1 MSLQDAANLININ
14 HAKAELAHDDSLTF
28 WGRMKAIESIDA
40 AAAFQEDSGPMVTVS
55 DVIKGAVGAGL
66 GYGVGAA
73 VGSFL
78 GFSPATK
85 SNLKLLGA
93 GLGTLMN
100 TGILGMNKTS
110 EEQEAEDTLRDIRN
124 AVRFGFLKG
133 AHDSGLLENPRFLK
147 LGFLAIT
154 PDTIAAPVKAVSGMT
169 STLGSAGGATAAT
182 IFGDD
187 EADEKIS
194 QMMLEKR
201 LMERQ
206 ADRIRQ
212 QQRNKLI
219 AGILA
224 KRPQG
229 VTNTTRY

>member
-1 MSLQDAANLININ
+1 MSLQDASDLINIS
-14 HAKAELAHDDSLTF
+14 HAKAELARDDSLTF

-40 AAAFQEDSGPMVTVS
+40 AAELRDQGPMVTVS

-73 VGSFL
+73 VGAFL

-110 EEQEAEDTLRDIRN
+110 EAQETERDIRN
-124 AVRFGFLKG
+124 AVRLGFLKG
-133 AHDSGLLENPRFLK
+133 AHDSGLLRNPRFLK
-147 LGFLAIT
+147 HGFLALT
-154 PDTIAAPVKAVSGMT
+154 PETIAAPVKAVSGVT
-169 STLGSAGGATAAT
+169 SGLGTAGGATAAT

-187 EADEKIS
+187 EADEDISKI
-194 QMMLEKR
+194 MLEKR

-212 QQRNKLI
+212 QRKNKII
-219 AGILA
+219 AGMLG
-224 KRPQG
+224 RRTQG